1 MVYSRKGQRKL
12 RNNSLWR
19 NKVELQRRY
28 IEEVGEAVEALG
40 IMLEKEL
47 RAIKQGLA
55 ELCQFV
61 ARIRDEEKS
70 LTQTVQELKE
80 GMIGTQK
87 FLHGLE
93 TVISR
98 TESKLIDLQKD
109 LSSEED
115 FAGEIRNDLLIIKR
129 DLQFTRSD
137 LKELLKRQED
147 LDRKSEGFEEREEGL
162 KR

>member
-1 MVYSRKGQRKL
+1 
-12 RNNSLWR
+12 
-19 NKVELQRRY
+19 VELQRRY

>member
-1 MVYSRKGQRKL
+1 M
-12 RNNSLWR
+12 
-19 NKVELQRRY
+19 ELQRRY

-47 RAIKQGLA
+47 GAVKQGLA

-61 ARIRDEEKS
+61 AQIRDEEKS
-70 LTQTVQELKE
+70 FSQTVRELKE
-80 GMIGTQK
+80 GMIRTEE

-93 TVISR
+93 TTISR

-109 LSSEED
+109 LSSEGD
-115 FAGEIRNDLLIIKR
+115 FAGEIKNDLLIIKR

-147 LDRKSEGFEEREEGL
+147 MDRNSEGFEEREEGL
-162 KR
+162 KS